1 MWQLEKNNFKLLF
14 TKVKISKELNL
25 FPVEQVA

>member
-14 TKVKISKELNL
+14 TEIEISKELNL